1 MGAAYGQQLAYDL
14 GGGVNDKSTLL
25 AYRDEHLSDARNILG
40 NQEVSASFLYSHVN
54 GLRNLADFGLTAAE
68 EYQLADSLWRSYT
81 ANSMYRKL
89 TKKSGLG
96 SIVKVVASSVI
107 SFAATSVLGP
117 IGGALV
123 STLASGGDL
132 GGFGSALVGGA
143 VGAFIGSGVSQAFGE
158 AIKTTGGQFAASVL
172 GGGITAEV
180 LGGDFASGALGG
192 AIGFGLSQLRGAAKS
207 SNNGKTTESQDGFV
221 KASLGGGESLSLDQA
236 EIVLEKFYPGSNVS
250 EHFNQS
256 QVTHASE
263 ILNLA
268 VSESRNFSMI
278 DRVAVLAAGG
288 SATTLSRFLA
298 PAAAGVGVDAST
310 GGVSAWKV
318 FFGFQ
323 SKSNPLIYDT
333 VVKTIGW
340 LTRHKFE
347 NIVQGRGA

>member
-180 LGGDFASGALGG
+180 LGGDFASGAIGG
-192 AIGFGLSQLRGAAKS
+192 AIGFGIGKLSQLGSAAHDLDAPAPKDEYIKAEKLSIDLQSVADKVNARTAVTGNEAGAYY
-207 SNNGKTTESQDGFV
+207 GTESDGSFGIRMFPDG
-221 KASLGGGESLSLDQA
+221 KATPGYILLPAQLKVWATGKYKGLKVDGWMHSHPEIKGGNF
-236 EIVLEKFYPGSNVS
+236 IYPPSGADIHVSN
-250 EHFNQS
+250 FINKPGY
-256 QVTHASE
+256 A
-263 ILNLA
+263 
-268 VSESRNFSMI
+268 
-278 DRVAVLAAGG
+278 
-288 SATTLSRFLA
+288 LA
-298 PAAAGVGVDAST
+298 PEA
-310 GGVSAWKV
+310 
-318 FFGFQ
+318 
-323 SKSNPLIYDT
+323 NYY
-333 VVKTIGW
+333 
-340 LTRHKFE
+340 FE
-347 NIVQGRGA
+347 YK